1 MFFKK
6 NFNKIQRTN
15 IKFLFSIQNKLL
27 NFNWKLMEDYKK
39 NKDINMIES
48 MNLIHDALNSLNK
61 AQLIS
66 SKLKINDNVVNINE
80 DSPKNKRN

>member
-48 MNLIHDALNSLNK
+48 MNLVQDALNSLNK

-80 DSPKNKRN
+80 DSPKNKRK

>member
-48 MNLIHDALNSLNK
+48 MNLVQDALNSLNK

-66 SKLKINDNVVNINE
+66 SKLKLNDNVVNINE

>member
-48 MNLIHDALNSLNK
+48 MNLVQDALNSLNK

>member
-6 NFNKIQRTN
+6 NFNKIQLTN

-48 MNLIHDALNSLNK
+48 MNLVQDALNSLNK

>member
-6 NFNKIQRTN
+6 NFNKIQLTN

-48 MNLIHDALNSLNK
+48 MNLIQDALNSLNK